1 MFEALGD
8 KLSGVFDGLTGRGA
22 LSEADVNKAMREIR
36 IALLEADVALPVVK
50 AFVEK
55 VRVEAV
61 GEKVI
66 KSIKPGQMVIKIVN
80 DRLID
85 MLGGTLS
92 DDDADK
98 AEAAKA
104 SELNLAGR
112 PPVAILMAGLQGS
125 GKTTTTGKLGLYLR
139 TALKKKVLFASLDTN
154 RPAAMD
160 QLGMLAE
167 QAGTG
172 FLPIVKGQSALE
184 IAKRAM
190 SEGAK
195 GGYDVVFLDT
205 AGRTTINTEL
215 MNEVEAIAKAT
226 NPIET
231 LLVADSLTGQDAVET
246 AKRFNERL
254 PLTGLVLTRIDGD
267 GRGGA
272 ALSMRAVTGL
282 PIKFLGT
289 GEKLDGLEAFDAERL
304 AGRILGQGDIVSL
317 VEKAAQVIDE
327 KDAAAAAEK
336 MRKGQFDLEDL
347 GKQLGQMQKMGGMG
361 GLMKLMP
368 GMGKMKKQID
378 AAGGVDDHLL
388 KQQQAIILSMTPEER
403 RNPKLLKA
411 SRKKRI
417 AAGSGMS
424 VQEVNKLLKMHRQM
438 ADMMKK
444 MSKGGMAGMMQAMQG
459 MGGGPGGMAGGM
471 PGMPKMPGGM
481 MAGSKKGM
489 GGLPD
494 PSKMDPAQ
502 LEELKKQMGNMPGL
516 PKLPGLGGAKLP
528 GLGGGLPGLGG
539 KNPFKKK

>member
-1 MFEALGD
+1 LFEALGD
-8 KLSGVFDGLTGRGA
+8 KLSGVFDNLTGRGA
-22 LSEADVNKAMREIR
+22 LSEKDVTAAMREIR
-36 IALLEADVALPVVK
+36 VALLEADVALPVVK
-50 AFVEK
+50 TFIDK
-55 VRVEAV
+55 IKSEAV

-66 KSIKPGQMVIKIVN
+66 KSIKPGQQIIKIVH
-80 DRLID
+80 DGLVD

-92 DDDADK
+92 DDEADK
-98 AEAAKA
+98 ELAARA
-104 SELNLAGR
+104 SELNLSGR

-125 GKTTTTGKLGLYLR
+125 GKTTTSGKIAKFLKERG
-139 TALKKKVLFASLDTN
+139 KKKVLLASLDTN
-154 RPAAMD
+154 RPAAME
-160 QLGMLAE
+160 QLGILAE
-167 QAGTG
+167 QAGVG
-172 FLPIVKGQSALE
+172 FLPIVKGENAVT

-190 SEGAK
+190 DHGAK
-195 GGYDVVFLDT
+195 GGFDVVFLDT
-205 AGRTTINTEL
+205 AGRTTIDDVLMAEVAEIAEL
-215 MNEVEAIAKAT
+215 AQ
-226 NPIET
+226 PIET

-246 AKRFNERL
+246 AQRFHAQL

-317 VEKAAQVIDE
+317 VEKASQVLDQKE
-327 KDAAAAAEK
+327 AERVAKK
-336 MRKGQFDLEDL
+336 MQKGTFDLDDL

-361 GLMKLMP
+361 GLMKMMP
-368 GMGKMKKQID
+368 GMGKMKKQLD
-378 AAGGVDDHLL
+378 AAGGLDDRLL

-403 RNPKLLKA
+403 KKPALLKA

-438 ADMMKK
+438 SDMMKK
-444 MSKGGMAGMMQAMQG
+444 MGKGGMANMMAQM
-459 MGGGPGGMAGGM
+459 GGM

-481 MAGSKKGM
+481 
-489 GGLPD
+489 GGKNMPNPAD
-494 PSKMDPAQ
+494 MDPAE
-502 LEELKKQMGNMPGL
+502 LEELAKKMGMSGGM
-516 PKLPGLGGAKLP
+516 PKLPGLGGSKLP

-539 KNPFKKK
+539 KGLGEKSPFGKKK

>member
-8 KLSGVFDGLTGRGA
+8 KLGNVFDGLTGRGA
-22 LSEADVNKAMREIR
+22 LSESDVNKAMREIR

-50 AFVEK
+50 QFVEK
-55 VRVEAV
+55 VRKEAI

-66 KSIKPGQMVIKIVN
+66 KSIKPGQMVVKIVN
-80 DRLID
+80 DALID

-104 SELNLAGR
+104 NALNLAGR

-172 FLPIVKGQSALE
+172 FLPIVKGETALQ

-205 AGRTTINTEL
+205 AGRTTVNDEL
-215 MNEVEAIAKAT
+215 MDEVEAIAKAT

-246 AKRFNERL
+246 ASRFNARL

-317 VEKAAQVIDE
+317 VEKASQVINE
-327 KDAAAAAEK
+327 KDAALAAEK
-336 MRKGQFDLEDL
+336 MRKGQFDLDDL
-347 GKQLGQMQKMGGMG
+347 AKQLGQMQKMGGMG

-368 GMGKMKKQID
+368 GMGKMKKQLD
-378 AAGGVDDHLL
+378 AAGGVDDKLL
-388 KQQQAIILSMTPEER
+388 KQQQAIILSMTPHER
-403 RNPKLLKA
+403 QNPGVLKA

-438 ADMMKK
+438 SDMMKK

-459 MGGGPGGMAGGM
+459 MGGGMGGM
-471 PGMPKMPGGM
+471 GGM
-481 MAGSKKGM
+481 MPGSKASQAGLG

-502 LEELKKQMGNMPGL
+502 LEALKKQMGGMPGL

-528 GLGGGLPGLGG
+528 GLGGGGLPGLGS
-539 KNPFKKK
+539 PFGKKK

>member
-1 MFEALGD
+1 MFDALGD
-8 KLSGVFDGLTGRGA
+8 KLSGVFDNLTGRGS
-22 LSEADVNKAMREIR
+22 LSEKDVNAAMREIR

-50 AFVEK
+50 EFVEK
-55 VRVEAV
+55 VRKEAV

-80 DRLID
+80 DALID

-92 DDDADK
+92 DDEADK
-98 AEAAKA
+98 AEVAKA
-104 SELNLAGR
+104 SHLNLSAK

-139 TALKKKVLFASLDTN
+139 SALKKKVLFASLDTN

-167 QAGTG
+167 QAGVG
-172 FLPIVKGQSALE
+172 FLPIVKGENALT

-190 SEGAK
+190 IEGKK
-195 GGYDVVFLDT
+195 GSYDIVFLDT
-205 AGRTTINTEL
+205 AGRTTINDEL
-215 MNEVEAIAKAT
+215 MDEVAAIAEETK
-226 NPIET
+226 PIET
-231 LLVADSLTGQDAVET
+231 LLVADALTGQDAVET
-246 AKRFNERL
+246 ASRFNARL

-317 VEKAAQVIDE
+317 VEKASQVIDE
-327 KDAAAAAEK
+327 KDAAKTAEK
-336 MRKGQFDLEDL
+336 MRKGTFDLDDL

-361 GLMKLMP
+361 GLMKMMP
-368 GMGKMKKQID
+368 GMGKMKKQLD
-378 AAGGVDDHLL
+378 AAGGIDDKLL
-388 KQQQAIILSMTPEER
+388 KQQQAIILSMTPHER
-403 RNPKLLKA
+403 KNPALLKA

-438 ADMMKK
+438 SDMMKK
-444 MSKGGMAGMMQAMQG
+444 MGKGGMAGMMQAM
-459 MGGGPGGMAGGM
+459 GGM

-481 MAGSKKGM
+481 MPGKGGM
-489 GGLPD
+489 GGMPN
-494 PSKMDPAQ
+494 PADMTPEQ
-502 LEELKKQMGNMPGL
+502 IEELKKSLPPGL
-516 PKLPGLGGAKLP
+516 GKLPGLGGLGGGPKLP
-528 GLGGGLPGLGG
+528 GLGGGLPGIG
-539 KNPFKKK
+539 NPFGKKKK

>member
-1 MFEALGD
+1 
-8 KLSGVFDGLTGRGA
+8 VFDGLTGRGA
-22 LSEADVNKAMREIR
+22 LSESDVNKAMREIR
-36 IALLEADVALPVVK
+36 VALLEADVALPVVK
-50 AFVEK
+50 DFVEQ
-55 VRVEAV
+55 VRREAV

-80 DRLID
+80 DALID

-92 DDDADK
+92 EDETDQ
-98 AEAAKA
+98 AEVARA
-104 SELNLAGR
+104 SELNLSAK
-112 PPVAILMAGLQGS
+112 PPAAILMAGLQGS

-172 FLPIVKGQSALE
+172 FLPIIKGQSALE

-190 SEGAK
+190 IEGAK
-195 GGYDVVFLDT
+195 GGYDIVFLDT
-205 AGRTTINTEL
+205 AGRTTINDEL
-215 MNEVEAIAKAT
+215 MDEVEAIARETK
-226 NPIET
+226 PIET

-246 AKRFNERL
+246 ARRFNERL

-317 VEKAAQVIDE
+317 VEKAAQVLDE
-327 KDAAAAAEK
+327 EDAAKTAEK

-347 GKQLGQMQKMGGMG
+347 SKQLGQMQKMGGMG

-368 GMGKMKKQID
+368 GMGKMKKQLD
-378 AAGGVDDHLL
+378 AAGGIDDRLL
-388 KQQQAIILSMTPEER
+388 AQQRAIISSMTPHER
-403 RNPKLLKA
+403 ANPAVLKA

-424 VQEVNKLLKMHRQM
+424 VQEVNKLLKMHRGM
-438 ADMMKK
+438 SDMMKK
-444 MSKGGMAGMMQAMQG
+444 MSKGGMAGMMQAM
-459 MGGGPGGMAGGM
+459 GGM

-481 MAGSKKGM
+481 SAK
-489 GGLPD
+489 GGLPN
-494 PSKMDPAQ
+494 PADMTPEQ
-502 LEELKKQMGNMPGL
+502 IEEMTKALPPGMGKLLGKK
-516 PKLPGLGGAKLP
+516 KLPGLP
-528 GLGGGLPGLGG
+528 GSSKGGGGLPGLGG
-539 KNPFKKK
+539 GGGLPGLGSPFKKK